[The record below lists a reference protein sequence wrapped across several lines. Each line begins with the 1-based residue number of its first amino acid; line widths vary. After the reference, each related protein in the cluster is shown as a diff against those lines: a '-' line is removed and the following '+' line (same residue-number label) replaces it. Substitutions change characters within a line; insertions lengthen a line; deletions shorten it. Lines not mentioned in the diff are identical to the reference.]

1 MIATKLNEPRRVHA
15 TLRPVTDPTD
25 LVLNLIKRSHGPEDP
40 LGVVE
45 ADEKIQ
51 AELVKQKRGWF
62 EQIQWQSSSFHVCNR
77 DTTLASPLEAKT
89 LMVDVEYVGVS
100 HKALDHALCVQ
111 KEPGNSYSYAEEKTS
126 EWVRKSPV
134 PMAEVVEGNINF
146 HTLSCSHMTQG
157 LRSLAAPS
165 GIRF

>member
-15 TLRPVTDPTD
+15 SLRPLTDPTD
-25 LVLNLIKRSHGPEDP
+25 PVLNLTKRSHDPEDP

-51 AELVKQKRGWF
+51 AELVKQKSGWF
-62 EQIQWQSSSFHVCNR
+62 EQIRWKNSSFHGCNR
-77 DTTLASPLEAKT
+77 DTTLASPLEVKT
-89 LMVDVEYVGVS
+89 LMADVDYVGLS

-111 KEPGNSYSYAEEKTS
+111 KEPGNSYSEEKTR

-134 PMAEVVEGNINF
+134 LMAEVVEGTIHF
-146 HTLSCSHMTQG
+146 HSLACSHMTQG
-157 LRSLAAPS
+157 MRSLTAPS
-165 GIRF
+165 GIRL